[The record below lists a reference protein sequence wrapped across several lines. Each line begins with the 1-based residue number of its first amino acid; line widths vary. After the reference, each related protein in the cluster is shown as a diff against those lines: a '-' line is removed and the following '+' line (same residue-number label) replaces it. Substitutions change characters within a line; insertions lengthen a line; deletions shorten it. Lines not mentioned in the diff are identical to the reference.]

1 MNLLEKVKLE
11 ALNGNPCS
19 IEDAIKISKS
29 FDINDI
35 CDAADEIRKKW
46 NGDNMDT
53 CSIVNARSGKCSE
66 NCKWCAQ
73 SRFYETGCK
82 EYDIIPHE
90 EVMKA
95 LKREFDVFHSLPA
108 AEKLLLRILSVSA
121 KYSVTPPRCLQYLF
135 VHLWD
140 FLLKKNFRNLKMQE

>member
-29 FDINDI
+29 FDVNDI

-95 LKREFDVFHSLPA
+95 VKM
-108 AEKLLLRILSVSA
+108 
-121 KYSVTPPRCLQYLF
+121 
-135 VHLWD
+135 
-140 FLLKKNFRNLKMQE
+140 NLK